1 MKPGNPHIDPI
12 STGVIQILNYYG
24 LFSYPLLPEE
34 IHRFHPHPCS
44 LREVEG
50 ALAELR
56 SSNRVWCSPDGF
68 YSIEENESWSTERK
82 AGNARALALLSRSM
96 RFTRIIRSFP
106 FVDAIAISG
115 SLSKYYA
122 GKDADIDYFIITEK
136 DRMWIARTLLH
147 LFKKLTFIVGY
158 QHYFCMNYF
167 VDTLALQ
174 ITDKN
179 IYTAIELAT
188 LIPVYN
194 PHRISDLQDQNA
206 WVKEHLPNWT
216 CANDTTYLQPQGKE
230 FVKRMLEWMINRIGA
245 ERLNLFFMRLT
256 DRKWRRKWSMKGF
269 PMEDYDRAFHTSE
282 HQSKNHPADFQKRIL
297 GALEKTTG
305 KCGS

>member
-1 MKPGNPHIDPI
+1 VKPGTPHIDPI
-12 STGVIQILNYYG
+12 YTGVLQILNYYG

-34 IHRFHPHPCS
+34 IHRFHPLSCS
-44 LREVEG
+44 LPEVES
-50 ALAELR
+50 ALAELK
-56 SSNRVWCSPDGF
+56 SSNRVWCSTDGF
-68 YSIEENESWSTERK
+68 YCVEENESWSIERK

-106 FVDAIAISG
+106 FVEAITISG

-122 GKDADIDYFIITEK
+122 GKDADIDYFLITEK
-136 DRMWIARTLLH
+136 NRLWIARTLLH
-147 LFKKLTFIVGY
+147 LFKKFTFIVGY

-167 VDTLALQ
+167 VDTRGLE

-194 PHRISDLQDQNA
+194 PHRITDLQDQNA

-216 CANDTTYLQPQGKE
+216 CTNDTTYLQPQGKD
-230 FVKRMLEWMINRIGA
+230 FVKRMVEGMINRIGA

-256 DRKWRRKWSMKGF
+256 DRKWRRKWSRKGF

-297 GALEKTTG
+297 GALEKTAG
-305 KCGS
+305 NYGQ